1 MANRRRSRNPKA
13 ALRGFFPVAAWKG
26 YRAFLLR
33 RAKAARDLVRAT
45 IAQVNGFDR
54 ADAAVVRRDVDP
66 LFWVRAI
73 AIAESAFTS
82 NNPPNVATL
91 TGFADGVDTHSAKK
105 TENMIERAGVAALPT
120 FERPIDR
127 ALFSVFVGEQVKL
140 IASLDSR
147 YFDDVR
153 KEIVKT
159 FETGGSLRDLSA
171 ALEERY
177 SVSRERAKLIAENEI
192 GTLNAKLNAIRQG
205 RAGVKRFKW
214 STSDDERVRP
224 EHAEIDGQVFEWAT
238 GHPTEGRPGE
248 PIRCRCVAIPVF
260 D

>member
-1 MANRRRSRNPKA
+1 MATRRRKKTPKN

-26 YRAFLLR
+26 YRAYLLR
-33 RAKAARDLVRAT
+33 RAKAARDLVLLT
-45 IAQVNGFDR
+45 IQSTTRFD
-54 ADAAVVRRDVDP
+54 AVTTRRDVDP
-66 LFWVRAI
+66 LFLVRAVI
-73 AIAESAFTS
+73 IAELAFKS
-82 NNPPNVATL
+82 NHEPDAATL
-91 TGFADGVDTHSAKK
+91 AGFASQVDVHSSKK
-105 TENMIERAGVAALPT
+105 AVALAEKFTIPAVAAFQTATDAALFNIFAGV
-120 FERPIDR
+120 
-127 ALFSVFVGEQVKL
+127 QVEL

-159 FETGGSLRDLSA
+159 FEGGGSTKDLSKALVQRYGVA
-171 ALEERY
+171 A
-177 SVSRERAKLIAENEI
+177 ERAKLIAENEI
-192 GTLNAKLNAIRQG
+192 GTMNAKLNQLRQQ
-205 RAGVKRFKW
+205 RAGVSRFKW

-224 EHAEIDGQVFEWAT
+224 EHVEIDGQVFTWKD